1 MPAPITISFFARGE
15 PKGQP
20 RPRAFAFR
28 GKARVF
34 DPGTA
39 EAWKQAVVVALRE
52 QCGLVTPPITVPIQ
66 VGITLYFP
74 RPKSHFRTGKNAHLR
89 RDDAPVFHTAKP
101 DADNAAK
108 AILDALTIAE
118 LWKDDAQVCRLSVIK
133 LYADGHAGAQIDIQ
147 ELEPTP

>member
-1 MPAPITISFFARGE
+1 MPEPITLSFFARGE

-39 EAWKQAVVVALRE
+39 EAWKQAVVVALRDE
-52 QCGLVTPPITVPIQ
+52 YGAVETITVPVQ
-66 VGITLYFP
+66 VHISLYFP
-74 RPKSHFRTGKNAHLR
+74 RPKSHYRTGKNAHLR
-89 RDDAPVFHTAKP
+89 RDDAPEYHTAKP

-118 LWKDDAQVCRLSVIK
+118 LWKDDAQVCRLTVIK
-133 LYADGHAGAQIDIQ
+133 LYANGHAGAQIDIQ
-147 ELEPTP
+147 ELETTP